1 MGFLYGASVG
11 LFNAI
16 FVDFGH
22 NFQQNYSKPKKTGVI
37 KRYSQSKFWF
47 EGDNISSD
55 EQISLRNMKNNVHPT
70 IFTIKS
76 LSIRDESKY
85 FEVEASSEEETKG
98 LELEDFLRDGGSY
111 DQVPVPQ
118 ICDFLA
124 FEDFFKEYREELVLR
139 LDETSDFPGNE
150 DLFFA
155 FLSLFE
161 FHQEF
166 SRLPKACNEQDASA
180 LKGIFRKLDDRS
192 SEGAL
197 KFIEYVSKFAEV
209 EFAPLEHAFA
219 AIITEECF
227 KFLGANMPIRQLLFH
242 QAYDFLAKSSI
253 PTGVLSSE
261 DSRYLHITTF
271 LGADFIETLK
281 KEQFLD
287 ILWINFLIFLKRVL
301 ICGAGA
307 LGCELLKLFALEG
320 VGNITVVD
328 ADSIALSN
336 LSRQFLFQQADVG
349 KNKALVAAAKTQ
361 AINPEVSIKH
371 LEYFITRENGHIY
384 NASFWQNFSA
394 IFAAVDNVEA
404 RKLLSKKAKQYQI
417 PMFESGTNG
426 LRCSHQVI
434 LPFETSGYQGQKAK
448 EESFAMCTL
457 KSFPYAFKHTVAAA
471 ANYYR
476 DFFEKFVKDAGDML
490 SDYGEFR
497 RRVQTL
503 DSYNQLQQV
512 KENFDEIR
520 YLIRKDQGF

>member
-287 ILWINFLIFLKRVL
+287 IL
-301 ICGAGA
+301 
-307 LGCELLKLFALEG
+307 
-320 VGNITVVD
+320 
-328 ADSIALSN
+328 
-336 LSRQFLFQQADVG
+336 
-349 KNKALVAAAKTQ
+349 
-361 AINPEVSIKH
+361 
-371 LEYFITRENGHIY
+371 
-384 NASFWQNFSA
+384 
-394 IFAAVDNVEA
+394 
-404 RKLLSKKAKQYQI
+404 
-417 PMFESGTNG
+417 
-426 LRCSHQVI
+426 
-434 LPFETSGYQGQKAK
+434 
-448 EESFAMCTL
+448 
-457 KSFPYAFKHTVAAA
+457 
-471 ANYYR
+471 
-476 DFFEKFVKDAGDML
+476 
-490 SDYGEFR
+490 
-497 RRVQTL
+497 
-503 DSYNQLQQV
+503 
-512 KENFDEIR
+512 
-520 YLIRKDQGF
+520 